1 MFKQDNLKS
10 LFRSASPK
18 NLQEYFNRKGL
29 LKELDFEKEKVD
41 KKANGF
47 VEFLIDVI
55 EQIQSSKSKGEIK
68 SELNK
73 VFLMRDK
80 KSLTRFIREGEL
92 KKETLEKIKEVNNFD
107 QSLILFLEEEK
118 RFEEFYFVYGVSS
131 KSHWGNA
138 RTDYVAKN
146 QDLGSEVIDNLV
158 EDVKNSLKQENKGS
172 ELVKKVVE
180 LGDKLY
186 IFAFYQDSIQEME
199 KIEDGDIKTFF
210 SDSVGKA
217 VFLYDK
223 KNGIVKTY
231 GEDNA
236 IRNKMHKSFAKEV
249 FKQLD
254 IEEEQPKN
262 DVYDLGF
269 AFDQLTSNKKINF
282 DVSGTKIEEITP
294 VSVRVKVKNR
304 GQILDILVGERNNQ
318 PNDLYESLAMFFA
331 SDAVSQNE
339 VGIEELE
346 PLWMEF
352 TVKYPDPFD
361 NKRKA
366 KSNVK
371 ITCKNKIS
379 GLGENE
385 IDFEI
390 MDCLRAAGILKNKEE
405 KAQDGK

>member
-10 LFRSASPK
+10 LFRNSSSQ
-18 NLQEYFNRKGL
+18 NLQEYFKRKGL
-29 LKELDFEKEKVD
+29 LREFNLEEEKTKRKVN
-41 KKANGF
+41 AF
-47 VEFLIDVI
+47 AEFLLNEI
-55 EQIQSSKSKGEIK
+55 EQINSGKEKDEIK

-73 VFLMRDK
+73 ISLMRDK

-118 RFEEFYFVYGVSS
+118 RFEEFYFVYGVSN

-138 RTDYVAKN
+138 RTDYVVKN
-146 QDLGSEVIDNLV
+146 QDLSNEIIDNLV
-158 EDVKNSLKQENKGS
+158 EDIKSVLKQENKG
-172 ELVKKVVE
+172 EEWVKKVVE
-180 LGDKLY
+180 LGNKIY
-186 IFAFYQDSIQEME
+186 IFAFYQDSIQERE
-199 KIEDGDIKTFF
+199 KIENGDIKTFF

-236 IRNKMHKSFAKEV
+236 IRNKMHKSFAKAV
-249 FKQLD
+249 FNQVS
-254 IEEEQPKN
+254 INEEQPKN

-282 DVSGTKIEEITP
+282 DLSGTKIEEITP

-304 GQILDILVGERNNQ
+304 GQILDVLAGEKNNQ
-318 PNDLYESLAMFFA
+318 LNDLYESLAMFFA
-331 SDAVSQNE
+331 PDAVSKNE
-339 VGIEELE
+339 VGIDELE
-346 PLWMEF
+346 PLWMDF
-352 TVKYPDPFD
+352 IVKYPDPFD
-361 NKRKA
+361 DKRKA
-366 KSNVK
+366 NSNIK

-379 GLGENE
+379 GLSENE

-390 MDCLRAAGILKNKEE
+390 MDCLRLAGILKNKEE
-405 KAQDGK
+405 KA